1 MVAGPRVEPATLVR
15 LKWYEYNLKFVKCQ
29 AKRPENM
36 KHFFLKFCCISAGKD
51 YLASF
56 ILNNQEGFMADND
69 TIT

>member
-36 KHFFLKFCCISAGKD
+36 KHFF
-51 YLASF
+51 
-56 ILNNQEGFMADND
+56 
-69 TIT
+69 